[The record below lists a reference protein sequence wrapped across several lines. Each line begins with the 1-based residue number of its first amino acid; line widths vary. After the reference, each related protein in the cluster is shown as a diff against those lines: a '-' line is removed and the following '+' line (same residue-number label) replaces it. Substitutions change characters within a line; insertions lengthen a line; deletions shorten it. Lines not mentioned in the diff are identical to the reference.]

1 MTNQPS
7 SNPARTG
14 RSRQIL
20 VVEDEVLVRMA
31 IADEL
36 RDAGFT
42 VIEAGNADE
51 ALSVLRTSSHIDLIA
66 SDIDMPRGSIS
77 GLELGE
83 LVRSKWPD
91 VRFLVVSSHVRTGTP
106 LLDVADACLS
116 KTEALC
122 SIVAKVDELLGDDNN
137 E

>member
-7 SNPARTG
+7 SNPDRAVKL
-14 RSRQIL
+14 RQIL
-20 VVEDEVLVRMA
+20 VVEDEVLIRMA

-51 ALSVLRTSSHIDLIA
+51 ALSVLRTSSQIDLIV
-66 SDIDMPRGSIS
+66 SDIDMPHGSIN
-77 GLELGE
+77 GLELGKQ
-83 LVRSKWPD
+83 VRSNWPG
-91 VRFLVVSSHVRTGTP
+91 VKFLIVSSHVRTGTP
-106 LLDVADACLS
+106 FIDMADACLA
-116 KTEALC
+116 KTEALH
-122 SIVAKVDELLGDDNN
+122 SIGEKVRELLGDEDH